1 MRAVTADGHSRS
13 MNQTTNASNATVVL
27 DCPWCAEPLRS
38 SLDELADG
46 FACPACRVEVS
57 LVDDETPAIR
67 RRIGRPAAR
76 PLAA

>member
-1 MRAVTADGHSRS
+1 
-13 MNQTTNASNATVVL
+13 MNQPTNASNATVAL

-57 LVDDETPAIR
+57 LVDDETPATHR
-67 RRIGRPAAR
+67 RTERSAAR
-76 PLAA
+76 ALAA